1 MTKLIVFIGLSALAA
16 LGLLSWSAS
25 LSNNAV
31 EIAQAQ
37 AAIEAARAAQDAA
50 QAAQIAARGLSAVS
64 VINSLILLVVLAICL
79 ALMVLLVY
87 HVIKSGRRPQPRW
100 APGPNANFRRM
111 SQQPR
116 LPQGTPTA
124 QDILNA
130 IIYQQVAG
138 GKQIQL
144 SQLQPPEEPGE
155 SEIEW

>member
-1 MTKLIVFIGLSALAA
+1 MTKLIVFIGILALAT

-37 AAIEAARAAQDAA
+37 AAIQAARAAQDAA

-64 VINSLILLVVLAICL
+64 VINSLILLVLLAICL
-79 ALMVLLVY
+79 ALVVLLGY
-87 HVIKSGRRPQPRW
+87 YVITHRPRPQW
-100 APGPNANFRRM
+100 APGPNANFRRVN
-111 SQQPR
+111 QPR
-116 LPQGTPTA
+116 LPQAAPTA

-144 SQLQPPEEPGE
+144 SQPPEEPGE

>member
-1 MTKLIVFIGLSALAA
+1 MTKLIVFIGILALAA

-64 VINSLILLVVLAICL
+64 VINSLILLVLLAICL
-79 ALMVLLVY
+79 ALVVLLGY
-87 HVIKSGRRPQPRW
+87 YVITHRPKPQPRW
-100 APGPNANFRRM
+100 APGPNANFRHV
-111 SQQPR
+111 SQPR